1 MKRNNLERLNKYFE
15 DLKSENV
22 CIAFSGGVDSSLVL
36 KTAVLAK
43 KNVYAVMF
51 NTKLHPCRE
60 EEEARAIAEKIGVD
74 ITVMNIDEFSN
85 PKILN
90 NPVDRCYICKK
101 MLFTELLDFAKR
113 KSCDVILDGT
123 NFDDYGQYRPGIK
136 ALNELGVRS
145 PLAELK
151 ITKAEVRE
159 AARDLGLEV
168 HNKPSA
174 PCMATRFPYNT
185 NITIEALEKVEK
197 AEEFIKSL
205 GIMQCRVRVHGDIA
219 RLEVEEND
227 FSLILKEKKSIISE
241 LKALGYTYV
250 TLDIEGFRSGS
261 MDVLIDKDSI

>member
-1 MKRNNLERLNKYFE
+1 MKNNIERLNNYFK
-15 DLKSENV
+15 DLRSKNI

-36 KTAVLAK
+36 KTAVLSG
-43 KNVYAVMF
+43 KNIYAVMF

-60 EEEARAIAEKIGVD
+60 EAEAREIAGKIGIE

-85 PKILN
+85 PEILK
-90 NPVDRCYICKK
+90 NPINRCYICKK
-101 MLFTELLDFAKR
+101 MLFTELLNFAKE
-113 KSCDVILDGT
+113 KSCDVVLDGT

-151 ITKAEVRE
+151 MTKAEVRE
-159 AARDLGLEV
+159 AAKELGLEV

-174 PCMATRFPYNT
+174 PCMATRFPYDT
-185 NITIEALEKVEK
+185 NITIEALEKVEE

-205 GIMQCRVRVHGDIA
+205 GITQCRVRVHGDIV

-227 FSLILKEKKSIISE
+227 FTSILKEKQSIIVK
-241 LKALGYTYV
+241 LKTLGYTYI

-261 MDVLIDKDSI
+261 MDVLIEKDSI

>member
-1 MKRNNLERLNKYFE
+1 MNNIEKLKAYFYN
-15 DLKSENV
+15 LKDENI

-36 KTAVLAK
+36 KAAVLSD

-51 NTKLHPCRE
+51 NTKLHPCKE
-60 EEEARAIAEKIGVD
+60 ESEARDVAKAIGVD
-74 ITVMNIDEFSN
+74 ITVINIDEFSN
-85 PKILN
+85 PDILK
-90 NPVDRCYICKK
+90 NPIDRCYLCKK
-101 MLFTELLDFAKR
+101 LLFSTLIDFANKNG
-113 KSCDVILDGT
+113 CTAVLDGT

-136 ALNELGVRS
+136 ALNELGVKS

-151 ITKAEVRE
+151 ITKDEVRE
-159 AARDLGLEV
+159 AAKNLGLKV

-185 NITIEALEKVEK
+185 DITLEALEKVEL

-219 RLEVEEND
+219 RIEVDKNKFIDLLENKD
-227 FSLILKEKKSIISE
+227 AILEKLKS
-241 LKALGYTYV
+241 LGYIYI

-261 MDVLIDKDSI
+261 MDVGIN

>member
-1 MKRNNLERLNKYFE
+1 MKNNIERLNNYFK
-15 DLKSENV
+15 DLKSENI

-51 NTKLHPCRE
+51 NTRLHPCRE
-60 EEEARAIAEKIGVD
+60 EEEARDIARQIGVE

-85 PKILN
+85 PNILS
-90 NPVDRCYICKK
+90 NPIDRCYICKK
-101 MLFTELLDFAKR
+101 MLFTELIDFAKG

-136 ALNELGVRS
+136 ALNELGIKS

-151 ITKAEVRE
+151 MTKAEVRK
-159 AARDLGLEV
+159 AAKELGLEV

-174 PCMATRFPYNT
+174 PCMATRFPYDT
-185 NITIEALEKVEK
+185 NITMEALEKVEE
-197 AEEFIKSL
+197 AEAFIKSL
-205 GIMQCRVRVHGDIA
+205 GIIQCRVRVHGDIA

-227 FSLILKEKKSIISE
+227 FISILKEKQSIISK
-241 LKALGYTYV
+241 LKALGYIYI

-261 MDVLIDKDSI
+261 MDVLIDTDSK